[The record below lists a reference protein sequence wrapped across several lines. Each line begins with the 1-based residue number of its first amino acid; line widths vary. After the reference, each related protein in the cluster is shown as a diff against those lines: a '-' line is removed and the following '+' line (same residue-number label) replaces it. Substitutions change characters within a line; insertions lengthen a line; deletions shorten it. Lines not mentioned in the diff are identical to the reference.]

1 MNKLIIFSAS
11 WCGPCK
17 AMAPAVEE
25 LKSQYPDNV
34 TKYDIDAEQELRD
47 TFEIRAVP
55 TIILLDSND
64 KEIGRKTG
72 SMSAKA
78 LEDFLLGL

>member
-55 TIILLDSND
+55 TIILLDS
-64 KEIGRKTG
+64 KIIVGRKTG